1 MTDWAMKTVVF
12 LKFKVIMFELYR
24 NLAYLQSKSSI
35 YPPLFDYYPNFL
47 QDLGCEVLV
56 AETDSYYHDEINLVM
71 RVTKTNS
78 SIPSL
83 PLETPCL
90 SIEQ

>member
-1 MTDWAMKTVVF
+1 MKMERFADSFESITSLQGFLSAIVMCHDIYGHHKIGVCIPRLMPDTDWNKQA
-12 LKFKVIMFELYR
+12 
-24 NLAYLQSKSSI
+24 
-35 YPPLFDYYPNFL
+35 
-47 QDLGCEVLV
+47 
-56 AETDSYYHDEINLVM
+56 SYYHDEINLVM